1 MNILWCERRN
11 FRYWFFCTGC
21 FMWLLLFVALLNVT
35 DLLLIGQ
42 MATVHLSVMAAL
54 LLVRSF
60 CARNP
65 LYFIFFS
72 FISLYVLPA
81 KLFFFDGL
89 YFSAYHQTFSYYT
102 AGYTTLIFS
111 LFLLFVN
118 LFLIIPQGTTKQI
131 RFRKNNCIFWILYI
145 IAFIIVCMCRR
156 KGNMYGG

>member
-1 MNILWCERRN
+1 
-11 FRYWFFCTGC
+11 
-21 FMWLLLFVALLNVT
+21 MWLLLFVALLNVT

-89 YFSAYHQTFSYYT
+89 YFCLSSD
-102 AGYTTLIFS
+102 I
-111 LFLLFVN
+111 FLLYGRLYNFN
-118 LFLIIPQGTTKQI
+118 F
-131 RFRKNNCIFWILYI
+131 FFIL
-145 IAFIIVCMCRR
+145 IVCKLVFNHTSR
-156 KGNMYGG
+156 NN

>member
-1 MNILWCERRN
+1 
-11 FRYWFFCTGC
+11 
-21 FMWLLLFVALLNVT
+21 MWLLLFVALLNVT

-81 KLFFFDGL
+81 KLFFLTD
-89 YFSAYHQTFSYYT
+89 Y
-102 AGYTTLIFS
+102 I
-111 LFLLFVN
+111 FLLIIRH
-118 LFLIIPQGTTKQI
+118 FLIIRQAIQ
-131 RFRKNNCIFWILYI
+131 L
-145 IAFIIVCMCRR
+145 
-156 KGNMYGG
+156 